1 MGLFV
6 PAFVLEGRVRRGG
19 LGSTGDDYDFPCC
32 AGAGGGTGN
41 FLKLGDVLEA
51 ALVWDGGD
59 ELLAE
64 RREAALGDGGGGG
77 SGGHG
82 VYMKI
87 EVRRRVELVIRG

>member
-1 MGLFV
+1 M
-6 PAFVLEGRVRRGG
+6 RRGQANGRGPG
-19 LGSTGDDYDFPCC
+19 LTGDDYNFPCC
-32 AGAGGGTGN
+32 TGAGGGASD
-41 FLKLGDVLEA
+41 LLELRDVLEA

-82 VYMKI
+82 VFMKV
-87 EVRRRVELVIRG
+87 EVRRVELIIRG